1 MCKAELEVTGTVT
14 PAARSGFKMHP
25 ALIVP
30 LLVFATVF
38 FWAAAFPVIK
48 VALLDFPP
56 LQLAFFRFAVTSV
69 AFAVLATF
77 FKIRLPERKDWG
89 KLALA
94 GFCAVT
100 GYHSALNLGQK
111 TVTAGAASFV
121 VNVVPIFTAIAAS
134 IFLKEKFRLA
144 NLVGLFISFSG
155 VLLIAVGEKKEFG
168 LNPGVGFV
176 LLAALFQTFYFI
188 LQKPLLKKYTVFEVV
203 AYSVWLGTAGLA
215 VFSPGLIGNIQNAS
229 TSGLASV
236 LFLAIFPGALS
247 FLTWSKLLSL
257 MPASR
262 ASSFLYLVPVTA
274 TLVAWAWLGEVPKL
288 FTLFGGML
296 ALAGVVVVNRN
307 LFRR

>member
-1 MCKAELEVTGTVT
+1 MCKANAEAATVPTTRTGVKF
-14 PAARSGFKMHP
+14 SP
-25 ALIVP
+25 ALIIA
-30 LLVFATVF
+30 LCVFATVF

-48 VALLDFPP
+48 VALRDFPP
-56 LQLAFFRFAVTSV
+56 FELALFRFGVTSIV
-69 AFAVLATF
+69 FVILTLF
-77 FKIRLPERKDWG
+77 FKIRLPDRRDWG

-100 GYHSALNLGQK
+100 GYHMALNLGQK

-121 VNVVPIFTAIAAS
+121 VNVVPVLTAIAAC
-134 IFLKEKFRLA
+134 IFLGEKFRLP
-144 NLVGLFISFSG
+144 GLIGLLISFSG
-155 VLLIAVGEKKEFG
+155 VALIAIGENKGFG
-168 LNPGVGFV
+168 LSAGVGFV
-176 LLAALFQTFYFI
+176 LLAAVFQTLYFV

-203 AYSVWLGTAGLA
+203 AYSVWAGTIGLSI
-215 VFSPGLIGNIQNAS
+215 FLPGLIGRIPSAS
-229 TSGLASV
+229 GTSLWSV

-274 TLVAWAWLGEVPKL
+274 TLVAWLWLGEVPKL
-288 FTLFGGML
+288 FSLLGGAL
-296 ALAGVVVVNRN
+296 ALAGVVLVNRN

>member
-1 MCKAELEVTGTVT
+1 MCKADAEMTAP
-14 PAARSGFKMHP
+14 PASTRSGLKLAP
-25 ALIVP
+25 ALVIP
-30 LLVFATVF
+30 LCVFATVF

-48 VALLDFPP
+48 IALRDFPP
-56 LQLAFFRFAVTSV
+56 FELALFRFGLTSLAFAI
-69 AFAVLATF
+69 LAPI
-77 FKIRLPERKDWG
+77 FKIRLPERRDWG

-100 GYHSALNLGQK
+100 GYHMALNLGQQ

-121 VNVVPIFTAIAAS
+121 VNVVPVLTAVAACL
-134 IFLKEKFRLA
+134 FLGEKFRLPG
-144 NLVGLFISFSG
+144 LIGLFISFSG
-155 VLLIAVGEKKEFG
+155 VALIAIGENKGFG
-168 LNPGVGFV
+168 LNAGVGFV
-176 LLAALFQTFYFI
+176 LLAAVFQTLYFV

-203 AYSVWLGTAGLA
+203 AYSVWIGTLGLSI
-215 VFSPGLIGNIQNAS
+215 FLPGLLQRIPAAS
-229 TSGLASV
+229 TTSFWSV

-274 TLVAWAWLGEVPKL
+274 TLVAWLWLGEIPKL
-288 FTLFGGML
+288 FSLLGGAL
-296 ALAGVVVVNRN
+296 ALAGVVIVNRN